1 MLRERFQT
9 IVDALLAASLAVYGE
24 RLLSAA
30 VFGSVARGT
39 MRPDSDI
46 DLLLVVADLPNGR
59 MPRVREFDAV
69 EHRLEPL
76 LAAAARDGVHTTV
89 SPVFK
94 TPQELD
100 YGSLLFLDMTEE
112 VLILHDPA
120 GILRGYL
127 DKLTTAGIPTAIH
140 YPMPM
145 NQQPAYAHLCC
156 PDCTPR
162 AQAIAQRVM
171 SLPMHADLTQ
181 AEQQRIVGAL
191 RARTP
196 QA

>member
-24 RLLSAA
+24 RLRSAA

-59 MPRVREFDAV
+59 MPRVHEFDAV
-69 EHRLEPL
+69 EHRLEPI
-76 LAAAARDGVHTTV
+76 LAAAARDGIHTTV

-100 YGSLLFLDMTEE
+100 YGSLLFLDMTKE
-112 VLILHDPA
+112 VLIRHDPA

-127 DKLTTAGIPTAIH
+127 DKLTA
-140 YPMPM
+140 
-145 NQQPAYAHLCC
+145 
-156 PDCTPR
+156 R
-162 AQAIAQRVM
+162 
-171 SLPMHADLTQ
+171 
-181 AEQQRIVGAL
+181 L
-191 RARTP
+191 RALGARSIPKGGGYYWLLKPDLKPGEDFTL
-196 QA
+196 